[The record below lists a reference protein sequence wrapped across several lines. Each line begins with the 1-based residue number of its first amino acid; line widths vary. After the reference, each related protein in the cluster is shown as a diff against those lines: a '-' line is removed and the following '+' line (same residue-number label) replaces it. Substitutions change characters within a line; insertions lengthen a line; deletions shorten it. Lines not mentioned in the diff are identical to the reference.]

1 MRNILV
7 HIDEAETVAITVGPA
22 QMRETR
28 CLASASARPLPMA
41 RVSAAHGNGHVLLS

>member
-7 HIDEAETVAITVGPA
+7 HIDGADTVAITVGPA

-28 CLASASARPLPMA
+28 CLASTSARPLPRA
-41 RVSAAHGNGHVLLS
+41 RVAAAHGNGRVLLS